1 MSRLTGAHL
10 TNAPSSQTPICP
22 PRTALLH
29 RSDPP
34 ARKPPALAT
43 ATTPT
48 KSADIGLAVG
58 IVCYTLWGFL
68 ALLFD
73 QLRNVG
79 SVTLVADRTLWSLLF
94 VGIVLIVAGR
104 TSEVRAALRD
114 RASVMR
120 MGIAAL
126 FLAGNWL
133 IYVYAVESNQ
143 VLEASFGYFIN
154 PLVNV
159 AFGMVLLGERLNR
172 VQAVAIAIAILG
184 IAVQAAGLGS
194 FPVIALSLAV
204 TFAIYGYLRKTAGA
218 PALGGLFAETLIL
231 SPLALGWLLFTFIR
245 DGGVGPHADPHSMFL
260 LVLTGP
266 ATAIPL
272 LMFAFAVQ
280 RLKLTT
286 IGMLQ
291 YISPSIQFVL
301 ALALFGEHLN
311 ETRLISFGLIWLS
324 LIVYTTD
331 SVIRRRR
338 VPAAA

>member
-1 MSRLTGAHL
+1 M
-10 TNAPSSQTPICP
+10 
-22 PRTALLH
+22 
-29 RSDPP
+29 
-34 ARKPPALAT
+34 
-43 ATTPT
+43 ATTTSTPT
-48 KSADIGLAVG
+48 RSADIGLAVG
-58 IVCYTLWGFL
+58 IVCYILWGFL

-79 SVTLVADRTLWSLLF
+79 SVTLVADRTIWSLVF
-94 VGIVLIVAGR
+94 VGIVLIVGGR
-104 TSEVRAALRD
+104 TAEVRAALRD
-114 RASVMR
+114 RASVLR

-159 AFGMVLLGERLNR
+159 AFGMALLGERLNR
-172 VQAVAIAIAILG
+172 VQAVAVGIAVIG
-184 IAVQAAGLGS
+184 IAVQAAGLGT
-194 FPVIALSLAV
+194 FPLIAVSLAIS
-204 TFAIYGYLRKTAGA
+204 FAIYGYLRKTANA

-231 SPLALGWLLFTFIR
+231 SPLALAWLAFTFIR
-245 DGGVGPHADPHSMFL
+245 DGGIGPHADPHSML
-260 LVLTGP
+260 LLMLTGP

-272 LMFAFAVQ
+272 LMFVFAVQ

-301 ALALFGEHLN
+301 ALVLFGEHLN

-338 VPAAA
+338 PPAIVEPVA